1 MITVIK
7 RLIFNRYLAII
18 VITVVVTLWLS
29 HYFSAMQKPNLQRLF
44 SESKMVVDQPPV
56 IFIHG
61 VLGSKLRDKQ
71 TGEEVWFSSPVNLVF
86 DEFQHLA
93 FDIDP
98 QSLEVVNN
106 KYEPYELAGDII
118 GKDFYGNIVR
128 TLANYGGY
136 KLSTP
141 GVSVDPAQKNYYVFI
156 YDWRED
162 NVVNA
167 SKLADF
173 IEQIRLDYQQPDLK
187 VDLVAHSMGGLI
199 ARYFMRYGK
208 TDVTN
213 SNDFPVN
220 LYGAERVRRVI
231 LLGTPN
237 LGSVKMLNAFIDGI
251 GLGFQKIGA
260 ETLATM
266 PSLYQLLPHPL
277 NDWLVTAEGKKL
289 ERDLF
294 DVDVW
299 RRFQWSIFAP
309 ETRERIR
316 AQFTNE
322 AAANEYL
329 SVLERYF
336 ERRLERARR
345 FVWSLTV
352 PLPEPHPTLVVF
364 GGDCHLTPARIL
376 VEEVDGESLIRMKPS
391 EISRPVAGIDYQSLL
406 LEPGDTAVTK
416 ASLLGRNV
424 LDPSVPR
431 HKYSF
436 FPLDHA
442 ILLCE
447 KHNALTGN
455 VSFQDNLLNALLVRD

>member
-1 MITVIK
+1 MIR
-7 RLIFNRYLAII
+7 RLLFNRYLLVI
-18 VITVVVTLWLS
+18 VLTMVGTLWVSSLLD
-29 HYFSAMQKPNLQRLF
+29 SARRPDLKRLF
-44 SESKMVVDQPPV
+44 AESKMVNDQPPV

-71 TGEEVWFSSPVNLVF
+71 SGEEVWFSSPIKLVF
-86 DEFQHLA
+86 DEFKHLA
-93 FDIDP
+93 YDIDP
-98 QSLEVVNN
+98 DTLEVADDR
-106 KYEPYELAGDII
+106 YEPYELAGDII
-118 GKDFYGNIVR
+118 GKDFYGNIVK
-128 TLANYGGY
+128 TLNKFGGY
-136 KLSTP
+136 ELAIP
-141 GVSVDPAQKNYYVFI
+141 GTAVDPSRKNYYIYI
-156 YDWRED
+156 YDWRQD

-167 SKLADF
+167 AKLADLVD
-173 IEQIRLDYQQPDLK
+173 QIRIDYNQPDLK
-187 VDLVAHSMGGLI
+187 VDIVAHSMGGLI
-199 ARYFMRYGK
+199 ARYFMRYGR
-208 TDVTN
+208 TDVIDD
-213 SNDFPVN
+213 NDFPVN

-277 NDWLVTAEGKKL
+277 NDWLITANGDTLK
-289 ERDLF
+289 RDLF
-294 DVDVW
+294 DVEIW

-309 ETRERIR
+309 DTRARIR
-316 AQFTNE
+316 EGFTND
-322 AAANEYL
+322 AAADEYL
-329 SVLERYF
+329 AVLERYF
-336 ERRLERARR
+336 EKRLERARR

-376 VEEVDGESLIRMKPS
+376 VEEVEGSSVIRMKPN
-391 EISRPVAGIDYQSLL
+391 EIERPVAGIDYQALL

-431 HKYSF
+431 HEYSF

>member
-1 MITVIK
+1 
-7 RLIFNRYLAII
+7 LA
-18 VITVVVTLWLS
+18 
-29 HYFSAMQKPNLQRLF
+29 
-44 SESKMVVDQPPV
+44 QP
-56 IFIHG
+56 G
-61 VLGSKLRDKQ
+61 Q
-71 TGEEVWFSSPVNLVF
+71 
-86 DEFQHLA
+86 
-93 FDIDP
+93 
-98 QSLEVVNN
+98 
-106 KYEPYELAGDII
+106 
-118 GKDFYGNIVR
+118 
-128 TLANYGGY
+128 
-136 KLSTP
+136 
-141 GVSVDPAQKNYYVFI
+141 SVDSSKKHYYVFI

-167 SKLADF
+167 RRLADF
-173 IEQIRLDYQQPDLK
+173 VDQIRRDYAKPDLK
-187 VDLVAHSMGGLI
+187 VDIVAHSMGGLI
-199 ARYFMRYGK
+199 TRYFLRYGR

-213 SNDFPVN
+213 DNEFPVN
-220 LYGAERVRRVI
+220 LYGAHRVRRVI

-277 NDWLVTAEGKKL
+277 NDWLVTAEGKTL
-289 ERDLF
+289 DRDLF
-294 DVDVW
+294 DIELW
-299 RRFQWSIFAP
+299 RRFEWSIFAP
-309 ETRERIR
+309 DTRERIK
-316 AQFTNE
+316 AGFTNE

-336 ERRLERARR
+336 EKRLERARR

-352 PLPEPHPTLVVF
+352 PLPEEHPTLVVF

-376 VEEVDGESLIRMKPS
+376 VEEIEGVSNIRMDPS
-391 EISRPVAGIDYQSLL
+391 AVANPVSGVDYETLL